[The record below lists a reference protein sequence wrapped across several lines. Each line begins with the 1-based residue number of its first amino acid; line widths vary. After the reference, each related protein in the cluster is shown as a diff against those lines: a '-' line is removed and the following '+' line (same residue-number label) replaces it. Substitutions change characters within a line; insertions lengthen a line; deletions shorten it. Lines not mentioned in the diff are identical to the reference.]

1 MSLQNVNV
9 ANLKFYLK
17 NKISKVANILKSEL
31 SNFHLS
37 QITAKTSIQMSLQNV
52 NVANFNFILRIK
64 FPKLQIS

>member
-9 ANLKFYLK
+9 ANFNFILRIKFP
-17 NKISKVANILKSEL
+17 SANILKCEL

>member
-9 ANLKFYLK
+9 ANFNFILRIKFPKLQ
-17 NKISKVANILKSEL
+17 NILKSEL